1 MPAQIIDGKALAEK
15 IQQQVRQEVVKLG
28 FTPGLAVFLVGND
41 EASQVYVRLKEKA
54 CKRVGID
61 FHKYLCEANTSTQ
74 DLIEAIGFIDKDEHI
89 DAILVQLPLPKDQ
102 DTQAVINAIAP
113 NKDVDG
119 FHPKTIKAFLDGK
132 SKFVPGLSRGI
143 LRLIESTGQK
153 LTGKHAVILA
163 NSDIFSAPL
172 KTLLEHTGLTVEVV
186 TPKSK
191 SIDAHTKRADVLVV
205 AIGKPGFV
213 GADMVKDGAI
223 VIDVGTTK
231 IDEALHGDVDF
242 EAVREKAGYI
252 TPVPGGVGPVTV
264 AMLLENT
271 VTLAKQSKKS

>member
-1 MPAQIIDGKALAEK
+1 MPAKLIDGKAIADT
-15 IQQQVRQEVVKLG
+15 IQKQVRKDVVDLG
-28 FTPGLAVFLVGND
+28 FTPGLAVFLVGED

-54 CKRVGID
+54 CKKVGID
-61 FHKYLCEANTSTQ
+61 FHKYLCPANTQTK
-74 DLIEAIGFIDKDEHI
+74 DLVEAIGFIDQDEHI
-89 DAILVQLPLPKDQ
+89 DAILVQLPLPPQ
-102 DTQAVINAIAP
+102 HDTQAVINAIAP

-119 FHPKTIKAFLDGK
+119 FHPKTLKAFLDGS
-132 SKFVPGLSRGI
+132 SKFVPGLSNGI
-143 LRLIESTGQK
+143 LRLIESTGEK

-163 NSDIFSAPL
+163 NSDIFSSPL
-172 KTLLEHTGLTVEVV
+172 KKLLEQAGLTVEVV
-186 TPKSK
+186 TPKSA

-213 GADMVKDGAI
+213 GADMVKEGAI

-242 EAVREKAGYI
+242 DAVKDKAGHI

-271 VTLAKQSKKS
+271 VKLAKKHRL